1 MGAYI
6 RLRLLI
12 AVPVIFGVSL
22 LVFASLY
29 LLPGDPVLALTG
41 QQPVDKAI
49 LDQLRQEMGL
59 NDPAYVQYGR
69 FLWAL
74 LHGDLGTSL
83 QTHRPVLGEILTFLP
98 ATLQLTAAAMVFA
111 VVIGVT
117 LGVIAAVRAHTWVD
131 TLTSILALGGVSVP
145 AFWLGLI
152 LLLIFSVMLG
162 LVPST
167 GTEGLNRL
175 ILPAFTLGY
184 SAAAI
189 IARLTRSALLEV
201 LSQEYV
207 VTARSKGLREQIVI
221 VRHALRNALI
231 PVITIIGLQVG
242 TLLSGAV
249 IVETV
254 FSRQGVGR
262 LLVTGIQNKDLPLVQ
277 GTIMFVATAYV
288 LINILIDVLYG
299 YVDPRIRFR

>member
-1 MGAYI
+1 MGAFI
-6 RLRLLI
+6 RTRLLLAI
-12 AVPVIFGVSL
+12 PVIFGVSV

-29 LLPGDPVLALTG
+29 LLPGDAVAALTG
-41 QQPVDKAI
+41 QTPVDKSVQ
-49 LDQLRQEMGL
+49 DRLRQELGL
-59 NDPAYVQYGR
+59 NDPPWIQYGR
-69 FLWAL
+69 FLTQLAQ
-74 LHGDLGTSL
+74 GDLGTSL

-98 ATLQLTAAAMVFA
+98 ATLQLALAAMVFA

-117 LGVIAAVRAHTWVD
+117 LGTIAAMRPHTWID
-131 TLTSILALGGVSVP
+131 TVTTIVALAGVSVP

-152 LLLIFSVMLG
+152 LLLVFSVWLG

-175 ILPAFTLGY
+175 ILPAFCLGY
-184 SAAAI
+184 GAAAI

-201 LSQEYV
+201 LSQDYV
-207 VTARSKGLREQIVI
+207 TTARSKGLSERLVI
-221 VRHALRNALI
+221 GRHAMRNAMI
-231 PVITIIGLQVG
+231 PVITIVGLQVG

-262 LLVTGIQNKDLPLVQ
+262 LLVSGIQNRDLPLVQ
-277 GTIMFVATAYV
+277 GTILFVATVYV
-288 LINILIDVLYG
+288 LLNIFVDVLYA
-299 YVDPRIRFR
+299 YVDPRIRFG

>member
-1 MGAYI
+1 MLAYI
-6 RLRLLI
+6 RLRLLLAI
-12 AVPVIFGVSL
+12 PVIFGVSV

-29 LLPGDPVLALTG
+29 LLPGDAVLALTG
-41 QQPVDKAI
+41 QQPTSKEVQ
-49 LDQLRQEMGL
+49 DQLRQQLGL
-59 NDPAYVQYGR
+59 NDPPWVQYGR

-74 LHGDLGTSL
+74 LHLDLGTSL
-83 QTHRPVLGEILTFLP
+83 QTHRPVLSEILTFLP
-98 ATLQLTAAAMVFA
+98 ATLQLTVAAMIFA
-111 VVIGVT
+111 IVIGVT
-117 LGVIAAVRAHTWVD
+117 LGTIAAVRAHTWID
-131 TLTSILALGGVSVP
+131 SLTSVLALGGVSLP
-145 AFWLGLI
+145 LDWLGLV
-152 LLLIFSVMLG
+152 LLLLFSVMLG

-207 VTARSKGLREQIVI
+207 VTARSKGLRERLVI
-221 VRHALRNALI
+221 GRHALRNALI
-231 PVITIIGLQVG
+231 PVITIVGLQVG

-262 LLVTGIQNKDLPLVQ
+262 LLVGGIQNRDAPLVQ

-288 LINILIDVLYG
+288 LINIFTDILYA
-299 YVDPRIRFR
+299 YVDPRIRYR